1 MKKIFALSLIL
12 ALVWGLTV
20 VQAGQYPARAIAIT
34 VPAAPG
40 GASDMTTRIFTSQME
55 KILNVPFPVTNRPGA
70 SCSIGMEYV
79 KNRAPDGYN
88 LSYIPVESVMIRAL
102 GLTDLSSNDF
112 NFIARAMT
120 IPAALTVRKEAP
132 WDTFDA
138 FLAHAKANPGAIKIG
153 NSGTGSIW
161 HIAAAAIEGAAGVKF
176 THVPFEGGAPAVA
189 ALMGANIDA
198 VTVSPS
204 EVQSGVDSGE
214 FKVLAV
220 LGEKR
225 SGVVPEVKT
234 AIELGYDV
242 KVLGWGAFAAPKGT
256 PPEIMAILEK
266 AAATAIDSDEVKKFF
281 KERGFDHSYLNAA
294 DMTAFAK
301 TQLAFYDDMIPKLGI
316 VNK

>member
-1 MKKIFALSLIL
+1 MKRFLIL
-12 ALVWGLTV
+12 APALALIAGMAA
-20 VQAGQYPARAIAIT
+20 AGQYPARQIAIT

-55 KILNVPFPVTNRPGA
+55 KILNVPFLVANRPGA

-88 LSYIPVESVMIRAL
+88 LCYIPVESVMIRSL
-102 GLTDLSSNDF
+102 GITDISSNDF
-112 NFIARAMT
+112 AFFGRAMT

-132 WDTFDA
+132 WNTFDE
-138 FLAHAKANPGAIKIG
+138 FVAHAKANPRAIRVG

-161 HIAAAAIEGAAGVKF
+161 HIAAAAIETATGVSL

-204 EVQSGVDSGE
+204 EVQAGVDSGE
-214 FKVLAV
+214 FKVLAI

-234 AIELGYDV
+234 AAELGYDNI
-242 KVLGWGAFAAPKGT
+242 KVLGWGAFAAPRNT
-256 PPEIMAILEK
+256 PPEIIAVLEK
-266 AAATAIDSDEVKKFF
+266 AAAQAINSDEVKKFF
-281 KERGFDHSYLNAA
+281 KERGFDHSYLDAA
-294 DMTAFAK
+294 GMTAFAK
-301 TQLAFYDDMIPKLGI
+301 EQLAFYDEMIPKLGI
-316 VNK
+316 AQK

>member
-1 MKKIFALSLIL
+1 MRKILLLIL
-12 ALVWGLTV
+12 VLTALMLSSAP
-20 VQAGQYPARAIAIT
+20 AGQYPARQIAVT

-55 KILNVPFPVTNRPGA
+55 KLLNVPFLISNRPGA

-88 LSYIPVESVMIRAL
+88 LCYIPVESVMIRAL
-102 GLTDLSSNDF
+102 GITDISANDF
-112 NFIARAMT
+112 DFFGRAMT
-120 IPAALTVRKEAP
+120 IPAALTVSKSAP
-132 WDTFDA
+132 WNTFEEFIA
-138 FLAHAKANPGAIKIG
+138 YAKANPGAIKVG

-161 HIAAAAIEGAAGVKF
+161 HIAACAIEGATGVKL

-189 ALMGANIDA
+189 SLMGKNIDA
-198 VTVSPS
+198 VTVSPP
-204 EVQSGVDSGE
+204 EVRSGVESGD

-225 SGVVPEVKT
+225 SGVVPDVKT
-234 AIELGYDV
+234 AAELGYDI

-256 PPEIMAILEK
+256 PPEIISILEK
-266 AAATAIDSDEVKKFF
+266 AAAVALDSEEVKKFF
-281 KERGFDHSYLNAA
+281 LERGFDHAYLNAA

-301 TQLAFYDDMIPKLGI
+301 TQLAFYDEVIPKLGI
-316 VNK
+316 ASK

>member
-1 MKKIFALSLIL
+1 MRKVSILSLATIL
-12 ALVWGLTV
+12 SLSLVAS
-20 VQAGQYPARAIAIT
+20 AGQYPARQIAIT

-55 KILNVPFPVTNRPGA
+55 KLLGVPFLVTNRPGA

-79 KNRAPDGYN
+79 KNRAPDGYT
-88 LSYIPVESVMIRAL
+88 LCYIPVESVMIRAL
-102 GLTDLSSNDF
+102 GLTDLSSDDF
-112 NFIARAMT
+112 DFFARAMT

-132 WDTFDA
+132 WNTFDE
-138 FLAHAKANPGAIKIG
+138 FLAYAKANPAAVKVG

-161 HIAAAAIEGAAGVKF
+161 HIAASAIEGATGIKL

-189 ALMGANIDA
+189 ALMGGNIDA

-204 EVQSGVDSGE
+204 EVQAGVDSGA

-225 SGVVPEVKT
+225 SGVVPDVKT
-234 AIELGYDV
+234 ALELGYDI

-256 PPEIMAILEK
+256 PPEILSILEK

-281 KERGFDHSYLNAA
+281 KERGFDHAYLNAA
-294 DMTAFAK
+294 DMGAFAK
-301 TQLAFYDDMIPKLGI
+301 TQLAFYDEAIPKLGI

>member
-1 MKKIFALSLIL
+1 MRKILLPALVFSLLAPALALS
-12 ALVWGLTV
+12 
-20 VQAGQYPARAIAIT
+20 GQYPARQIAIT

-40 GASDMTTRIFTSQME
+40 GASDMTTRIFTSRME
-55 KILNVPFPVTNRPGA
+55 KLLNVPFLVTNRPGA

-102 GLTDLSSNDF
+102 GITDLSANDF
-112 NFIARAMT
+112 TFFARAMT

-132 WDTFDA
+132 WNSFDE
-138 FLAHAKANPGAIKIG
+138 FLAYAKANPGAVRVG

-161 HIAAAAIEGAAGVKF
+161 HIAACAIEGATGVKF

-189 ALMGANIDA
+189 SLMGKNIDA
-198 VTVSPS
+198 VTVSPP
-204 EVQSGVDSGE
+204 EVRSGVESGD

-225 SGVVPEVKT
+225 SGVVPDVKT
-234 AIELGYDV
+234 AGEMGYDV
-242 KVLGWGAFAAPKGT
+242 KVLGWGAFAAPKNT
-256 PPEIMAILEK
+256 PPEIISALEK
-266 AAATAIDSDEVKKFF
+266 AAAVALDSDEVKKFF
-281 KERGFDHSYLNAA
+281 LERGFDHAYMNAA

-301 TQLAFYDDMIPKLGI
+301 TQLAFYDEMIPKLGI
-316 VNK
+316 ASK